1 MREVNETRKNANEP
15 NMVTNP
21 FGKPRLRGKCYT
33 GGRTGAAWPR
43 LNGKQDLQPVLPPQ
57 R

>member
-15 NMVTNP
+15 DMVTNP